1 MKIVEVRR
9 DVFVVECVKQN
20 MRHTGSGK
28 VSEYHVAE
36 LEHPYYAELVRT
48 GVLVP
53 VDDPHTVLVEE
64 NIRYL
69 CDCGKGYKQREHD
82 ARGLFLCYACNNCRA
97 EKLSKYRPDVL
108 TDANYW
114 TDEPVDP
121 ID

>member
-53 VDDPHTVLVEE
+53 VDDPHT
-64 NIRYL
+64 
-69 CDCGKGYKQREHD
+69 
-82 ARGLFLCYACNNCRA
+82 A
-97 EKLSKYRPDVL
+97 LS
-108 TDANYW
+108 
-114 TDEPVDP
+114 
-121 ID
+121 